1 MSGGTGAGSGNVASN
16 GFLYLDQALD
26 VPPAERE
33 AWLRELEVK
42 EPDVAAEVRRLLAA
56 HATARFSSFLNEP
69 LVLPPVTYAAAGELI
84 GNFRV
89 LHEIGQGG
97 MATVYLAE
105 RADGNYSQRVALKIL
120 RHGLTDS
127 QAQFHFAQERQI
139 LASLDHQSI
148 ARLLDAGTTATGLHY
163 LAMEYVEGVPIDRY
177 CDEQRLS
184 IDARLT
190 LFLRVADAVQYAHRH
205 LIVHRDLKPS
215 NIVVTPEGA
224 VKLLDFGIAK
234 LLAPATF
241 DHAAPPTRQGVWL
254 MTPECASPEQVR
266 GDPVSTATDVYQLGL
281 LLYYLVSGRQPYSV
295 QGRAPLDA
303 FRVIC
308 ESEPIAPSA
317 TVSNE
322 AVDTE
327 AETTPYICTVRSTTP
342 GRLRRTLRDDLDA
355 IVLKALRKEPAQRY
369 ASVERFID
377 DIRRHRQGFTVSAH
391 DGVWSYRAGK
401 FLRRHA
407 PMLSVIAV
415 AVVAIAS
422 VATWYAIQLGGER
435 NRAQLEAATATRV
448 AEFLADVFNGSSSR
462 IANGGTTA
470 RELLDRGAERIETEL
485 ADQPEMQARLL
496 NVIGG
501 VYVQYDLFDQAQPL
515 LERALS
521 QNTQLHGRN
530 SKETADTLYWI
541 ATLAAHRDDN
551 AKAIGLYEEVL
562 RIREST
568 LGPQRVETADALAAL
583 ASATLSGGDTPKAER
598 AAQRA
603 LDIYTQT
610 VNANDERVL
619 TTINVLLACAVSA
632 GDLPRARTLYEQLLP
647 RIEQSLGANHR
658 NYAAALGN
666 LAYIKIEL
674 GDYEGVERDL
684 RHSIQ
689 LYEHLYGPDHG
700 SIATK
705 WVVLGNLLQ
714 QTGRLSESLTTLQYA
729 IDSQR
734 RVSGPGDRIEAFAL
748 SMMSSTLRSRG
759 DLPGALQ
766 RIQAALDILRKVL
779 GTSHDEYA
787 EALQA
792 YGEIQLEMNHLSA
805 AVPALTEAVA
815 ALRTA
820 HAPDHYRTAAARM
833 AYALLLM
840 RTERHVEAE
849 TEIRA
854 AITVYQ
860 KVLPPAHRLLIVAH
874 SALGEA
880 LLLQGK
886 LDDAEPLLVSSVQQ
900 FGDSVHYERRLALRR
915 LIRLYELKDAAA
927 TARQFENELLALEQ
941 TARSR

>member
-1 MSGGTGAGSGNVASN
+1 MSGTTSAGSGNVTAN

-26 VPPAERE
+26 LPPAERE
-33 AWLRELEVK
+33 AWLRELEGK
-42 EPDVAAEVRRLLAA
+42 EPHVAAEVRRLLAA
-56 HATARFSSFLNEP
+56 HATARFDSFLNEP
-69 LVLPPVTYAAAGELI
+69 IVLPPVTYAVTGELI

-89 LHEIGQGG
+89 LREIGQGG
-97 MATVYLAE
+97 MAMVYLAE

-163 LAMEYVEGVPIDRY
+163 LAMEYVKGVPIDRY

-190 LFLRVADAVQYAHRH
+190 LFLRVAEAVQYAHGH

-241 DHAAPPTRQGVWL
+241 DHAAPPTRNGVWL

-281 LLYYLVSGRQPYSV
+281 LLYNLVTGRLPYSV
-295 QGRAPLDA
+295 QGRTPLDA

-308 ESEPIAPSA
+308 ESEPIEPSEI
-317 TVSNE
+317 V
-322 AVDTE
+322 
-327 AETTPYICTVRSTTP
+327 TTPDICTVRGTTP
-342 GRLRRTLRDDLDA
+342 ARLRRTLRNDLDA

-369 ASVERFID
+369 ASVERLIA
-377 DIRRHRQGFTVSAH
+377 DIRRHQNGFTVSAH
-391 DGVWSYRAGK
+391 DGAWWYRAGK

-407 PMLSVIAV
+407 PLLSVIAIAIV
-415 AVVAIAS
+415 AVAGI
-422 VATWYAIQLGGER
+422 ATWYAFQLASER
-435 NRAQLEAATATRV
+435 NRARLEAATATHV
-448 AEFLADVFNGSSSR
+448 AEFLTNVFYGSSSR
-462 IANGGTTA
+462 LANGGTTA
-470 RELLDRGAERIETEL
+470 RELLDQGAERMETEL
-485 ADQPEMQARLL
+485 ADQPEMKARLL
-496 NVIGG
+496 NVISG

-521 QNTQLHGRN
+521 QNTQLYGRN
-530 SKETADTLYWI
+530 STETAETLYWI
-541 ATLAAHRDDN
+541 ATLATHRNDY
-551 AKAIGLYEEVL
+551 AKAIGVYEEAL

-568 LGPQRVETADALAAL
+568 LGPRHVEIADTLAAL
-583 ASATLSGGDTPKAER
+583 ASAMVGRGDIQEAARTAE
-598 AAQRA
+598 RA
-603 LDIYTQT
+603 LDIYAQT

-619 TTINVLLACAVSA
+619 TTINVLLACAVNA

-647 RIEQSLGANHR
+647 RIEHSLGANHR

-666 LAYIKIEL
+666 LAFIKIEL
-674 GDYEGVERDL
+674 GDYEGVEEEL
-684 RHSIQ
+684 KHSIQ

-700 SIATK
+700 SIAVK
-705 WVVLGNLLQ
+705 WAVLGNFLH
-714 QTGRLSESLTTLQYA
+714 QTGRLGESLSTLQHA
-729 IDSQR
+729 IDNQR
-734 RVSGPGDRIEAFAL
+734 RVSGPGDSVEAFAL

-759 DLPGALQ
+759 DLQGALQ
-766 RIQAALDILRKVL
+766 RSQAALDILRKL
-779 GTSHDEYA
+779 PGTSQDEYA
-787 EALQA
+787 KALRA
-792 YGEIQLEMNHLSA
+792 HGEIQLAMNHLA
-805 AVPALTEAVA
+805 AAAPALTEAIAV
-815 ALRTA
+815 LRA
-820 HAPDHYRTAAARM
+820 HQSPDHYETATARI
-833 AYALLLM
+833 ANALLLM
-840 RTERHVEAE
+840 RTERSVAAE

-854 AITVYQ
+854 AISVYQ
-860 KVLPPAHRLLIVAH
+860 KVFPPGHRLLIVAR

-886 LDDAEPLLVSSVQQ
+886 LDDAEPLLVNSVQQ

-915 LIRLYELKDAAA
+915 LIRLYELKGNAA
-927 TARQFENELLALEQ
+927 TARQFENELLALEA